1 MFHAIKSEGRI
12 AKWLGS
18 MLVSTLAHA
27 GLGFVVVAGSLERAP
42 VKNIGRGIEVRLH
55 PLPLPAPPA
64 APPAHQQRTARPT
77 KLKVANLPLQPSRIP
92 VPDKLPESTI
102 TDSALDDE
110 GGVEGGVIG
119 GVIGGVLGAMLGGG
133 AGGQIAAPEGPPV
146 LLGAGMTRPM
156 PIGECSPAGTRPK
169 PITPEQARRMS
180 ITGTVLVEYTVHS
193 DGRVGEISMRNNG
206 SPILFDAVEK
216 WLVDCAFSPSLSG
229 TKPIPVK
236 IIQAFVFRTG

>member
-1 MFHAIKSEGRI
+1 MAAQNR
-12 AKWLGS
+12 
-18 MLVSTLAHA
+18 MPST
-27 GLGFVVVAGSLERAP
+27 GINRFVAGS
-42 VKNIGRGIEVRLH
+42 
-55 PLPLPAPPA
+55 PA
-64 APPAHQQRTARPT
+64 
-77 KLKVANLPLQPSRIP
+77 
-92 VPDKLPESTI
+92 E
-102 TDSALDDE
+102 SALSTNRRAGRQRRCGREWPARAGDCSDN
-110 GGVEGGVIG
+110 IAST
-119 GVIGGVLGAMLGGG
+119 LRKRRAWLRQSKR